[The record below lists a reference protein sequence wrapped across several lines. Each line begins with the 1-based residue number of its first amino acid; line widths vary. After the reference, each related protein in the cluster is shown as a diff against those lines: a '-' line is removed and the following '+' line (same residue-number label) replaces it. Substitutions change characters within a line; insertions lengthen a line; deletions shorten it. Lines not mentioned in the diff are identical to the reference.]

1 VELSIYFVILLTCQ
15 FASEY
20 IELSCAQPQR
30 ARSVSRQ
37 GEYDASVASRQ
48 AEYAFKFP

>member
-1 VELSIYFVILLTCQ
+1 MYFVILLTCQ

-20 IELSCAQPQR
+20 IELSCGQPQR

-48 AEYAFKFP
+48 AEYACKFP